1 MQRQPKGERT
11 QMSTNQNQTKQ
22 CILCRREWVLAE
34 RTDML
39 HHGSDRECTEYKVWR
54 QKEDQW
60 LLMNVERIDKH
71 REDSQGAQS
80 FI

>member
-22 CILCRREWVLAE
+22 CILCRREQSLQKGQICF
-34 RTDML
+34 TM
-39 HHGSDRECTEYKVWR
+39 GQTENVQNIKVWR

-60 LLMNVERIDKH
+60 LLMNVERTDKH